1 MLMRRRTYYDRAM
14 SYASRKR
21 NYDRAYAKVAE
32 FDRKNP
38 NFTGDFDDI
47 PEGEALREARR
58 RLEGYF

>member
-1 MLMRRRTYYDRAM
+1 MLMRRRTTYDRAM

-21 NYDRAYAKVAE
+21 TYDQAYAKVQE
-32 FDRKNP
+32 FERKNP

-58 RLEGYF
+58 RLRGYF